1 VGKAGQDVSGGVKRF
16 EDLIAWQRARSL
28 TREIYQ
34 VTGSHSLGADY
45 GLSRQMQR
53 AAVSIMA
60 NVAEGFERRSIGE
73 FRRFIVIAKAS
84 CAELRSHLYVAV
96 DVGYLNSAIAKQLID
111 RTEEVSRI
119 LYGLHNAIDRRS

>member
-1 VGKAGQDVSGGVKRF
+1 VKRF

-28 TREIYQ
+28 AREIYQ
-34 VTGSHSLGADY
+34 VTGSHSWGADY

-84 CAELRSHLYVAV
+84 CAELRSHLYVAA
-96 DVGYLNSAIAKQLID
+96 DVGYLSATTVKSLID

-119 LYGLHNAIDRRS
+119 LYGLHNSIERRT